1 MSLTAQSTSLKAD
14 LLAEVRS
21 HGNHADPDLLSR
33 AYDMAET
40 AHHGQTRKSG
50 EAYITHP
57 VAVAMILAD
66 LGLDSGSLVT
76 ALLHDTVEDTSTT
89 LKEVRSAFGSEI
101 AELVDGVTKLT
112 QLELSSED
120 TRQAENF
127 RKLLLAISKDIRVL
141 LVKLA
146 DRLHNMR
153 TLGSLGD
160 DKRRRI
166 ALETMEIYAP
176 LAGLIG
182 MQHIRD
188 ELEDRSFEIL
198 NPDARASVITRLRN
212 LDYNQGDLIERIAT
226 QVKRSLE
233 DGGVRARVYGREKR
247 PYSIWRKME
256 RKAISFEQL
265 SDVYGFRVIVETPE
279 ECYKALGIIHRKWSV
294 VPDRFKDYIST
305 PKRNDYRS
313 IHTTVVGPQGQRVE
327 LQIRTREMDEVA
339 EEGIAAHW
347 KYKTGTGG
355 DFDWRPDLEES
366 KATRRLR
373 EMTDMLEQG
382 ATPEEFL
389 DNTKLE
395 LFQDQVF
402 CFTPKGHL
410 IALPRGATPVDFAY
424 AVHTNIGNRC
434 VGAKIHGRIR
444 PLKTELKNGDIVEI
458 LTSTVEQPN
467 PEWENF
473 VVTGKARYT
482 IRKFIRASEVEE
494 FVQLGQSL
502 AERAFAEHGQK
513 FTKKAVKQALKRLEI
528 KTEEEVYEKLGRGEL
543 DLRRVLEAAF
553 PGLDFDAEAEG
564 KPRSKKKAPAK
575 QRGAE
580 KKPIPIRGLTP
591 GIAVHLAQC
600 CHPIPGDRIVGIFEP
615 GHGVRV
621 HTIDCET
628 LQLFQD
634 DAAGWL
640 DLSWDERKKSDI
652 VPVGR
657 IKLSVLNRRG
667 SLGTITTVI
676 ADNGANISNIKIEDR
691 GALLFEILLDVE
703 VEDLKHLTQIIAALR
718 AALPVQSAER
728 VRGWENEDDPEVTR

>member
-1 MSLTAQSTSLKAD
+1 MDLKTD
-14 LLAEVRS
+14 LLREVEM
-21 HGNHADPDLLSR
+21 HGNHADPGVLSH
-33 AYDMAET
+33 AFEVADQ

-50 EAYITHP
+50 EPYITHP
-57 VAVAMILAD
+57 VAVTTILAV
-66 LGLDSGSLVT
+66 LGLDTASLIT

-89 LKEVRSAFGSEI
+89 LDEIDKEFGPEV
-101 AELVDGVTKLT
+101 ADLVDGVTKLT
-112 QLELSSED
+112 QLELSSEA
-120 TRQAENF
+120 TEQAENF
-127 RKLLLAISKDIRVL
+127 RKFLLAISKDIRVL
-141 LVKLA
+141 IVKLA

-153 TLGSLGD
+153 TLESLAD
-160 DKRRRI
+160 EKRRRI

-198 NPDARASVITRLRN
+198 NPDARQSVVRRLRS
-212 LDYNQGDLIERIAT
+212 LDYNSGDLIERIAT
-226 QVKRSLE
+226 QIKKPLAE
-233 DGGVRARVYGREKR
+233 QGIEARVYGREKR
-247 PYSIWRKME
+247 AYSIWRKME

-265 SDVYGFRVIVETPE
+265 SDVYGFRVIVGTSN
-279 ECYKALGIIHRKWSV
+279 ECYRALGIIHQKWSV
-294 VPDRFKDYIST
+294 VPERFKDYIST

-313 IHTTVVGPQGQRVE
+313 IHTTVVGPQSQRVE
-327 LQIRTREMDEVA
+327 LQIRTQEMDEVA

-347 KYKTGTGG
+347 KYKTGDGG

-366 KATRRLR
+366 HATHRLR
-373 EMTDMLEQG
+373 EMTEMLEQG
-382 ATPEEFL
+382 GTPDEFL
-389 DNTKLE
+389 ENTKLE

-424 AVHTNIGNRC
+424 AVHSTIGNRC

-458 LTSTVEQPN
+458 LTSAVERPN
-467 PEWENF
+467 PDWENF

-513 FTKKAVKQALKRLEI
+513 FTKKAIKQALKRL
-528 KTEEEVYEKLGRGEL
+528 KMGTEDEVYELLGRG
-543 DLRRVLEAAF
+543 DLRPRSVLEAAF
-553 PGLDFDAEAEG
+553 PGLEFGKEPEA
-564 KPRSKKKAPAK
+564 KPRSKKKAPRK
-575 QRGAE
+575 LRGAK
-580 KKPIPIRGLTP
+580 KKPVPIRGLTP
-591 GIAVHLAQC
+591 GIAVHLADC
-600 CHPIPGDRIVGIFEP
+600 CHPIPGDRIVGIVEP
-615 GHGVRV
+615 GRGVRV
-621 HTIDCET
+621 HTIDCER
-628 LQLFQD
+628 LREFQD
-634 DAAGWL
+634 DTASWL

-657 IKLSVLNRRG
+657 IKLSVLNQRG
-667 SLGTITTVI
+667 TLGTISTVI
-676 ADNGANISNIKIEDR
+676 ADNGANISNVKIEDR
-691 GALLFEILLDVE
+691 GVLLYEMLIDVE

-728 VRGWENEDDPEVTR
+728 MRGWAGDEATEDKG

>member
-1 MSLTAQSTSLKAD
+1 MSATIEGTRLMAD
-14 LLAEVRS
+14 LLAEVES
-21 HGNHADPDLLSR
+21 HGNHADPAALAR
-33 AYDMAET
+33 AYEMADA

-50 EAYITHP
+50 EPYITHP
-57 VAVAMILAD
+57 MAVATILAD
-66 LGLDSGSLVT
+66 LGLDTASLVT
-76 ALLHDTVEDTSTT
+76 AILHDTVEDTT
-89 LKEVRSAFGSEI
+89 LTLDEVSKAFGREI
-101 AELVDGVTKLT
+101 ADLVDGVTKLT

-120 TRQAENF
+120 TKQAENF

-146 DRLHNMR
+146 DRMHNMR
-153 TLGSLGD
+153 TLGSLHD
-160 DKRRRI
+160 EKRRRI

-182 MQHIRD
+182 MQHIRE
-188 ELEDRSFEIL
+188 ELDDLSFDIL
-198 NPDARASVITRLRN
+198 NPDARASVIARLRN
-212 LDYNQGDLIERIAT
+212 LDYNQGDLIERIST
-226 QVKRSLE
+226 QVTKSLE
-233 DGGVRARVYGREKR
+233 DNGVHARVYGREKR

-265 SDVYGFRVIVETPE
+265 SDVYGFRVIVETTDD
-279 ECYKALGIIHRKWSV
+279 CYKALGIIHRRWSV
-294 VPDRFKDYIST
+294 VPERFKDYIST

-373 EMTDMLEQG
+373 EMTDLLEQG

-424 AVHTNIGNRC
+424 AVHSNIGNRC

-444 PLKTELKNGDIVEI
+444 PLKSELKNGDIVEI
-458 LTSTVEQPN
+458 LTSTVERPN

-513 FTKKAVKQALKRLEI
+513 FTKKAIKQALKRLELSSDD
-528 KTEEEVYEKLGRGEL
+528 EVYEALGRGEL
-543 DLRRVLEAAF
+543 RPRRVLEAAF

-564 KPRSKKKAPAK
+564 MPKSKKKAPKK
-575 QRGAE
+575 QRGNE

-591 GIAVHLAQC
+591 GIAVHLGQC
-600 CHPIPGDRIVGIFEP
+600 CHPIPGDRIVGIVEP
-615 GHGVRV
+615 GHGVKV

-628 LQLFQD
+628 LQRVQD
-634 DAAGWL
+634 DPDGWL
-640 DLSWDERKKSDI
+640 DLSWDERKKSNI

-657 IKLSVLNRRG
+657 IKLSVLNQRG
-667 SLGTITTVI
+667 TLGTITTVI
-676 ADNGANISNIKIEDR
+676 ADNGGNISNFKIEDR
-691 GALLFEILLDVE
+691 GALLFEIIVDVE

-728 VRGWENEDDPEVTR
+728 ARGWVSEDETEE